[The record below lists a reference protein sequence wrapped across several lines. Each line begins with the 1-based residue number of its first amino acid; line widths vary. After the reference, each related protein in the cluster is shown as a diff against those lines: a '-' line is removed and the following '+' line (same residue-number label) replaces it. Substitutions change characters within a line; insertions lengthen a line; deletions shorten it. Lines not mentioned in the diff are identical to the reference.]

1 MKKVTFALAAAL
13 TFGGI
18 GTVAT
23 TASAESNGLDKDCSD
38 FSSYDEV
45 VNYWNSKGYSATN
58 DPERL
63 DGWGNKVDDGIP
75 CEAPD
80 GYDTSKINGIGKK
93 EETTKEE
100 TTTNDSTKEESTTE
114 EQPAKEETT
123 TDDST
128 KEESTT
134 EEQPAKETT
143 VTKEDNSSSE
153 QSATSDKKE
162 GEELPET
169 ASNNPLGVAAG
180 LAVAAAG
187 MVVFTRRKNSK
198 A

>member
-38 FSSYDEV
+38 FKGKPYQEV
-45 VNYWNSKGYSATN
+45 VDYWNSKGYTATN

-75 CEAPD
+75 CEAPSD
-80 GYDTSKINGIGKK
+80 YDTSKINGIGKK
-93 EETTKEE
+93 EEATSEETTKEE
-100 TTTNDSTKEESTTE
+100 TTTEQSTEK
-114 EQPAKEETT
+114 QPAKEDT
-123 TDDST
+123 
-128 KEESTT
+128 
-134 EEQPAKETT
+134 A
-143 VTKEDNSSSE
+143 TKEDNSSSE
-153 QSATSDKKE
+153 QKATSDKKE

-187 MVVFTRRKNSK
+187 VVVFTRRKNSK

>member
-114 EQPAKEETT
+114 EQPTKEETT
-123 TDDST
+123 T
-128 KEESTT
+128 KEE
-134 EEQPAKETT
+134 T
-143 VTKEDNSSSE
+143 VAKEDNSSSE
-153 QSATSDKKE
+153 QPATSDKKE

>member
-23 TASAESNGLDKDCSD
+23 TASAESNGLDKDCID
-38 FSSYDEV
+38 FKGKPYQELVD
-45 VNYWNSKGYSATN
+45 YWNSKGYSATN

-75 CEAPD
+75 CEAPN

-123 TDDST
+123 TDNST
-128 KEESTT
+128 KEET
-134 EEQPAKETT
+134 A
-143 VTKEDNSSSE
+143 TKEDNSSE
-153 QSATSDKKE
+153 QAATSDKKE

>member
-38 FSSYDEV
+38 FKGKPYQEV
-45 VNYWNSKGYSATN
+45 VDYWNSKGYTATN

-75 CEAPD
+75 CEAPSD
-80 GYDTSKINGIGKK
+80 YDTSKINGIGKK
-93 EETTKEE
+93 EEATSEETTKEE
-100 TTTNDSTKEESTTE
+100 TTEEQTTE
-114 EQPAKEETT
+114 EQPAKEET
-123 TDDST
+123 
-128 KEESTT
+128 
-134 EEQPAKETT
+134 A
-143 VTKEDNSSSE
+143 TKEDNSSSE
-153 QSATSDKKE
+153 QKATSDKKE

-187 MVVFTRRKNSK
+187 VVVFTRRKNSK

>member
-38 FSSYDEV
+38 FKGQPYQAV
-45 VNYWNSKGYSATN
+45 VDYWNSKGYTATN

-75 CEAPD
+75 CEAPSD
-80 GYDTSKINGIGKK
+80 YDISKINGIGKK
-93 EETTKEE
+93 EEATSEETTKEE
-100 TTTNDSTKEESTTE
+100 TTTEQTTE
-114 EQPAKEETT
+114 EQPAKEET
-123 TDDST
+123 
-128 KEESTT
+128 
-134 EEQPAKETT
+134 A
-143 VTKEDNSSSE
+143 TKEDNSSSE
-153 QSATSDKKE
+153 QKATSDKKE

-187 MVVFTRRKNSK
+187 VVVFTRRKNSK

>member
-38 FSSYDEV
+38 FKGQPYQAV
-45 VNYWNSKGYSATN
+45 VDYWNSKGYTATN

-75 CEAPD
+75 CEAPSD
-80 GYDTSKINGIGKK
+80 YDTSKINGIGKK
-93 EETTKEE
+93 EEATSEETTKEE
-100 TTTNDSTKEESTTE
+100 TTE
-114 EQPAKEETT
+114 EQPAKEET
-123 TDDST
+123 
-128 KEESTT
+128 
-134 EEQPAKETT
+134 A
-143 VTKEDNSSSE
+143 TKEDNSSSE
-153 QSATSDKKE
+153 QKTTSDKKE

-187 MVVFTRRKNSK
+187 VVVFTRRKNSK

>member
-38 FSSYDEV
+38 FKGKPYQEV
-45 VNYWNSKGYSATN
+45 VDYWNSKGYTATN

-75 CEAPD
+75 CEAPSD
-80 GYDTSKINGIGKK
+80 YDTSKINGIGKK
-93 EETTKEE
+93 EEATSEETTKEE
-100 TTTNDSTKEESTTE
+100 TTTEQTTE
-114 EQPAKEETT
+114 EQPAKEET
-123 TDDST
+123 
-128 KEESTT
+128 
-134 EEQPAKETT
+134 A
-143 VTKEDNSSSE
+143 TKEDNSSSE
-153 QSATSDKKE
+153 QKSTSDKKE

>member
-38 FSSYDEV
+38 FKGKPYQEV
-45 VNYWNSKGYSATN
+45 VDYWNSKGYTATN

-75 CEAPD
+75 CEAPSD
-80 GYDTSKINGIGKK
+80 YDTSKINGIGKK
-93 EETTKEE
+93 EEATSEETTKEE
-100 TTTNDSTKEESTTE
+100 TTTEQSTE
-114 EQPAKEETT
+114 EQPA
-123 TDDST
+123 
-128 KEESTT
+128 
-134 EEQPAKETT
+134 
-143 VTKEDNSSSE
+143 KEDNSSSE
-153 QSATSDKKE
+153 QKATSDKKE

-187 MVVFTRRKNSK
+187 VVVFTRRKNSK

>member
-45 VNYWNSKGYSATN
+45 VNYWNSKGYTATN

-75 CEAPD
+75 CEAPS
-80 GYDTSKINGIGKK
+80 GYDTSKINGIAKK

-100 TTTNDSTKEESTTE
+100 TTTEQTTE
-114 EQPAKEETT
+114 EQPVKEET
-123 TDDST
+123 
-128 KEESTT
+128 
-134 EEQPAKETT
+134 A
-143 VTKEDNSSSE
+143 TKEDNSSSE
-153 QSATSDKKE
+153 QKATSDKKE

-187 MVVFTRRKNSK
+187 VVVFTRRKNSK

>member
-45 VNYWNSKGYSATN
+45 VNYWNSKGYTASN

-93 EETTKEE
+93 EEATTEETTKEE
-100 TTTNDSTKEESTTE
+100 TTTEETAE
-114 EQPAKEETT
+114 EQPAKEET
-123 TDDST
+123 
-128 KEESTT
+128 
-134 EEQPAKETT
+134 
-143 VTKEDNSSSE
+143 VTKEDNSSE
-153 QSATSDKKE
+153 QAATSDKKE

>member
-38 FSSYDEV
+38 FKGKPYQEV
-45 VNYWNSKGYSATN
+45 VDYWNSKGYTATN

-75 CEAPD
+75 CEAPSD
-80 GYDTSKINGIGKK
+80 YDTSKINGIGKK
-93 EETTKEE
+93 EEATSEETTKEE
-100 TTTNDSTKEESTTE
+100 TTTEQTPE
-114 EQPAKEETT
+114 EQPAKEET
-123 TDDST
+123 
-128 KEESTT
+128 
-134 EEQPAKETT
+134 A
-143 VTKEDNSSSE
+143 TKEDNSSSE
-153 QSATSDKKE
+153 QKATSDKKE

-187 MVVFTRRKNSK
+187 VVVFTRRKNSK

>member
-1 MKKVTFALAAAL
+1 MKKITFALAAAL

-38 FSSYDEV
+38 FKGKPYQEV
-45 VNYWNSKGYSATN
+45 VDYWNSKGYTATN

-75 CEAPD
+75 CEAPSD
-80 GYDTSKINGIGKK
+80 YDTSKINGIGKK
-93 EETTKEE
+93 EEATSEETTKEE
-100 TTTNDSTKEESTTE
+100 TTTEQTTE
-114 EQPAKEETT
+114 EQPAKEET
-123 TDDST
+123 
-128 KEESTT
+128 
-134 EEQPAKETT
+134 A
-143 VTKEDNSSSE
+143 TKEDNSSSE
-153 QSATSDKKE
+153 QKATSDKKE

-187 MVVFTRRKNSK
+187 VVVFTRRKNSK

>member
-38 FSSYDEV
+38 FKGKPYQEV
-45 VNYWNSKGYSATN
+45 VDYWNSKGYTATN

-75 CEAPD
+75 CEAPSD
-80 GYDTSKINGIGKK
+80 YDTSKINGIGKK
-93 EETTKEE
+93 EEATSEETTKEE
-100 TTTNDSTKEESTTE
+100 PTTEQSTE
-114 EQPAKEETT
+114 EQPAKEDT
-123 TDDST
+123 
-128 KEESTT
+128 
-134 EEQPAKETT
+134 A
-143 VTKEDNSSSE
+143 TKEDNSSSE
-153 QSATSDKKE
+153 QKATSDKKE

-187 MVVFTRRKNSK
+187 VVVFTRRKNSK

>member
-45 VNYWNSKGYSATN
+45 VNYWNSKGYTATN

-75 CEAPD
+75 CEAPSD
-80 GYDTSKINGIGKK
+80 YDTSKINGIGKK
-93 EETTKEE
+93 EEATSEETTKEE
-100 TTTNDSTKEESTTE
+100 TTTEQTTE
-114 EQPAKEETT
+114 EQPAKEET
-123 TDDST
+123 
-128 KEESTT
+128 
-134 EEQPAKETT
+134 A
-143 VTKEDNSSSE
+143 TKEDNSSSE
-153 QSATSDKKE
+153 QKATSDKKE

-187 MVVFTRRKNSK
+187 VVVFTRRKNSK

>member
-45 VNYWNSKGYSATN
+45 VNYWNSKGYTATN

-75 CEAPD
+75 CEAPS
-80 GYDTSKINGIGKK
+80 GYDTSKINGIAKK
-93 EETTKEE
+93 EESTSEETTKEE
-100 TTTNDSTKEESTTE
+100 TTTEQTTE
-114 EQPAKEETT
+114 EQPAKEET
-123 TDDST
+123 
-128 KEESTT
+128 
-134 EEQPAKETT
+134 A
-143 VTKEDNSSSE
+143 TKEDNSSSD
-153 QSATSDKKE
+153 QKATSDKKE

-187 MVVFTRRKNSK
+187 VVVFTRRKNSK

>member
-1 MKKVTFALAAAL
+1 MKKITFALAAAL

-23 TASAESNGLDKDCSD
+23 TASAESNSLDKDCSD
-38 FSSYDEV
+38 FKGKPYQEV
-45 VNYWNSKGYSATN
+45 VDYWNSKGYTATN

-75 CEAPD
+75 CEAPSD
-80 GYDTSKINGIGKK
+80 YDTSKINGIGKK
-93 EETTKEE
+93 EEATSEETTKEE
-100 TTTNDSTKEESTTE
+100 TTTEQTTE
-114 EQPAKEETT
+114 EQPAKEET
-123 TDDST
+123 
-128 KEESTT
+128 
-134 EEQPAKETT
+134 A
-143 VTKEDNSSSE
+143 TKEDNSSSE
-153 QSATSDKKE
+153 QKATSDKKE

-187 MVVFTRRKNSK
+187 VVVFTRRKNSK

>member
-38 FSSYDEV
+38 FKGKPYQEV
-45 VNYWNSKGYSATN
+45 VDYWNSKGYTATN

-75 CEAPD
+75 CEAPSD
-80 GYDTSKINGIGKK
+80 YDTSKINGIGKK
-93 EETTKEE
+93 EEATSEETTKEE
-100 TTTNDSTKEESTTE
+100 TTTEQTTE
-114 EQPAKEETT
+114 EQPAKEETA
-123 TDDST
+123 T
-128 KEESTT
+128 KEE
-134 EEQPAKETT
+134 
-143 VTKEDNSSSE
+143 NSSSE
-153 QSATSDKKE
+153 QKTTSDKKE

-169 ASNNPLGVAAG
+169 ASSNPLGVAAG

-198 A
+198 V

>member
-23 TASAESNGLDKDCSD
+23 TASAESNGLDKECSD
-38 FSSYDEV
+38 FKGKPYQEV
-45 VNYWNSKGYSATN
+45 VDYWNSKGYTATN

-63 DGWGNKVDDGIP
+63 DGWGNKVDDGTP
-75 CEAPD
+75 CEAPSD
-80 GYDTSKINGIGKK
+80 YDTSKINGIGKK
-93 EETTKEE
+93 EEATSEETTKEE
-100 TTTNDSTKEESTTE
+100 TTTEQTTE
-114 EQPAKEETT
+114 EQPAKEET
-123 TDDST
+123 
-128 KEESTT
+128 
-134 EEQPAKETT
+134 A
-143 VTKEDNSSSE
+143 TKEDNSSSE
-153 QSATSDKKE
+153 QKATSDKKE

-187 MVVFTRRKNSK
+187 VVVFTHRKNSK

>member
-1 MKKVTFALAAAL
+1 MKKITFALAAAL

-38 FSSYDEV
+38 FKGKPYQEV
-45 VNYWNSKGYSATN
+45 VDYWNSKGYTATN

-75 CEAPD
+75 CEAPSD
-80 GYDTSKINGIGKK
+80 YDTSKINGIGKK
-93 EETTKEE
+93 EEATSEETTKEE
-100 TTTNDSTKEESTTE
+100 TTTEQTTE
-114 EQPAKEETT
+114 EQPAKEET
-123 TDDST
+123 
-128 KEESTT
+128 
-134 EEQPAKETT
+134 A
-143 VTKEDNSSSE
+143 TKEDNSSSE
-153 QSATSDKKE
+153 QKSTSDRKE

-187 MVVFTRRKNSK
+187 VVVFTRRKNSK

>member
-38 FSSYDEV
+38 FKGKPYQEV
-45 VNYWNSKGYSATN
+45 VDYWNSKGYTATN

-75 CEAPD
+75 CEAPSD
-80 GYDTSKINGIGKK
+80 YDTSKINGIGKK
-93 EETTKEE
+93 EEATSEETTKEE
-100 TTTNDSTKEESTTE
+100 TTTEQTTE
-114 EQPAKEETT
+114 EET
-123 TDDST
+123 
-128 KEESTT
+128 
-134 EEQPAKETT
+134 A
-143 VTKEDNSSSE
+143 TKEDNSSSE
-153 QSATSDKKE
+153 QKATSDKKE

-187 MVVFTRRKNSK
+187 VVVFNRRKNSK

>member
-38 FSSYDEV
+38 FKGKPYQEV
-45 VNYWNSKGYSATN
+45 VDYWNSKGYTATN

-75 CEAPD
+75 CEAPSD
-80 GYDTSKINGIGKK
+80 YDTSKINGIGKK
-93 EETTKEE
+93 EEATSEETTKEE
-100 TTTNDSTKEESTTE
+100 TTTEQTTE
-114 EQPAKEETT
+114 EQPAKEET
-123 TDDST
+123 
-128 KEESTT
+128 
-134 EEQPAKETT
+134 A
-143 VTKEDNSSSE
+143 TKEDNSSSG
-153 QSATSDKKE
+153 QKATSDKKE

-187 MVVFTRRKNSK
+187 VVVFTRRKNSK

>member
-38 FSSYDEV
+38 FKGKPYQEV
-45 VNYWNSKGYSATN
+45 VDYWNSKGYTATN

-75 CEAPD
+75 CEAPSD
-80 GYDTSKINGIGKK
+80 YDTSKINGIGKK
-93 EETTKEE
+93 EEATSEETTKEE
-100 TTTNDSTKEESTTE
+100 TTTEQTTE
-114 EQPAKEETT
+114 EQPAKEET
-123 TDDST
+123 
-128 KEESTT
+128 
-134 EEQPAKETT
+134 A
-143 VTKEDNSSSE
+143 TKEDNSSSE
-153 QSATSDKKE
+153 QKATSDKKE

-187 MVVFTRRKNSK
+187 VVVFTRRKKSK

>member
-38 FSSYDEV
+38 FKGQPYQAV
-45 VNYWNSKGYSATN
+45 VDYWNSKGYTATN

-75 CEAPD
+75 CEAPSD
-80 GYDTSKINGIGKK
+80 YDTSKINGIGKK
-93 EETTKEE
+93 EE
-100 TTTNDSTKEESTTE
+100 
-114 EQPAKEETT
+114 
-123 TDDST
+123 
-128 KEESTT
+128 
-134 EEQPAKETT
+134 
-143 VTKEDNSSSE
+143 
-153 QSATSDKKE
+153 ATSEEKE

-180 LAVAAAG
+180 LAVAGAG
-187 MVVFTRRKNSK
+187 VVLSTRRKNSK

>member
-38 FSSYDEV
+38 FKGKPYQEV
-45 VNYWNSKGYSATN
+45 VDYWNSKGYTATN

-75 CEAPD
+75 CEAPSD
-80 GYDTSKINGIGKK
+80 YDTSKINGIGKK
-93 EETTKEE
+93 EEATSEETTKEE
-100 TTTNDSTKEESTTE
+100 TTTEQTTE
-114 EQPAKEETT
+114 EQPAKEET
-123 TDDST
+123 
-128 KEESTT
+128 
-134 EEQPAKETT
+134 A
-143 VTKEDNSSSE
+143 TKEDNSSSE
-153 QSATSDKKE
+153 QKATSDKKE

-169 ASNNPLGVAAG
+169 ASNNPLGVVAG
-180 LAVAAAG
+180 LAVATAG
-187 MVVFTRRKNSK
+187 IVVFTRRKNSK

>member
-38 FSSYDEV
+38 FKGKPYQEV
-45 VNYWNSKGYSATN
+45 VDYWNSKGYTATN

-75 CEAPD
+75 CEAPSD
-80 GYDTSKINGIGKK
+80 YDTSKINGIGKK
-93 EETTKEE
+93 EEATSEETTKEE
-100 TTTNDSTKEESTTE
+100 TTTEQTTE
-114 EQPAKEETT
+114 EQPAKEET
-123 TDDST
+123 
-128 KEESTT
+128 
-134 EEQPAKETT
+134 A
-143 VTKEDNSSSE
+143 TKEDNSSSE
-153 QSATSDKKE
+153 QKATSDKEE

-187 MVVFTRRKNSK
+187 VVVFTRRKNSK

>member
-38 FSSYDEV
+38 FKGQPYQAV
-45 VNYWNSKGYSATN
+45 VDYWNSKGYTATN

-75 CEAPD
+75 CEAPSD
-80 GYDTSKINGIGKK
+80 YDTSKINGIGKK
-93 EETTKEE
+93 EEATSEETTKEE
-100 TTTNDSTKEESTTE
+100 TTE
-114 EQPAKEETT
+114 EQPAKEET
-123 TDDST
+123 
-128 KEESTT
+128 
-134 EEQPAKETT
+134 A
-143 VTKEDNSSSE
+143 TKEDNSSSE
-153 QSATSDKKE
+153 QKTTSDKKE

-169 ASNNPLGVAAG
+169 ASNNPLGLAAG

-187 MVVFTRRKNSK
+187 VVLFTRRKNSK

>member
-1 MKKVTFALAAAL
+1 MKLLANLTHKYWGLREMKKVTFALAAAL

-45 VNYWNSKGYSATN
+45 VNYWNSKGYTASN

-93 EETTKEE
+93 EEATTEETTKEE
-100 TTTNDSTKEESTTE
+100 TTTEETAE
-114 EQPAKEETT
+114 EQPAKEET
-123 TDDST
+123 
-128 KEESTT
+128 
-134 EEQPAKETT
+134 
-143 VTKEDNSSSE
+143 VTKEDNSSE
-153 QSATSDKKE
+153 QAATSDKKE

>member
-75 CEAPD
+75 CEAPA
-80 GYDTSKINGIGKK
+80 GYDTSKINGIAKK
-93 EETTKEE
+93 EEATSEETTKEE
-100 TTTNDSTKEESTTE
+100 TATEENTE
-114 EQPAKEETT
+114 EQPAKEETAT
-123 TDDST
+123 NDST
-128 KEESTT
+128 KEE
-134 EEQPAKETT
+134 T
-143 VTKEDNSSSE
+143 VTKEDNSSE
-153 QSATSDKKE
+153 QATTSDKKE

-169 ASNNPLGVAAG
+169 ASDYPLG
-180 LAVAAAG
+180 AAAG
-187 MVVFTRRKNSK
+187 AALAVGGALLMVSRRKNSK

>member
-23 TASAESNGLDKDCSD
+23 TAWAESNGLDKDCSD

-93 EETTKEE
+93 EEATKEE

-114 EQPAKEETT
+114 EQPAKEETA

-134 EEQPAKETT
+134 DESTKETT

-153 QSATSDKKE
+153 KAETSDKKE

-180 LAVAAAG
+180 VAVAAAG
-187 MVVFTRRKNSK
+187 AVLFTRRKNSK

>member
-38 FSSYDEV
+38 FKGKPYQEV
-45 VNYWNSKGYSATN
+45 VDYWNSKGYTATN

-75 CEAPD
+75 CEAPSD
-80 GYDTSKINGIGKK
+80 YDTSKINGVGKK
-93 EETTKEE
+93 EEATSEETTKEE
-100 TTTNDSTKEESTTE
+100 TTTEQTTE
-114 EQPAKEETT
+114 EQPAKEET
-123 TDDST
+123 
-128 KEESTT
+128 
-134 EEQPAKETT
+134 A
-143 VTKEDNSSSE
+143 TKEDNSSSE
-153 QSATSDKKE
+153 QKATSDKKE

-187 MVVFTRRKNSK
+187 VVVFTRRKNSK

>member
-38 FSSYDEV
+38 FKGQPYQAV
-45 VNYWNSKGYSATN
+45 VDYWNSKGYTATN

-75 CEAPD
+75 CEAPSD
-80 GYDTSKINGIGKK
+80 YDTSKINGIGKK
-93 EETTKEE
+93 EEATSEETTKEE
-100 TTTNDSTKEESTTE
+100 T
-114 EQPAKEETT
+114 A
-123 TDDST
+123 
-128 KEESTT
+128 
-134 EEQPAKETT
+134 
-143 VTKEDNSSSE
+143 TKEDNSSSE
-153 QSATSDKKE
+153 QKTTSDKKE

-187 MVVFTRRKNSK
+187 VVLFTRRKNSK

>member
-38 FSSYDEV
+38 FKGKPYQEV
-45 VNYWNSKGYSATN
+45 VDYWNSKGYTATN

-75 CEAPD
+75 CEAPSD
-80 GYDTSKINGIGKK
+80 YDTSKINGIGKK
-93 EETTKEE
+93 EEATSEETTKEE
-100 TTTNDSTKEESTTE
+100 TTTEQSTE
-114 EQPAKEETT
+114 EQPAKEDT
-123 TDDST
+123 
-128 KEESTT
+128 
-134 EEQPAKETT
+134 A
-143 VTKEDNSSSE
+143 TKEDNSSSE
-153 QSATSDKKE
+153 QKATSDKKE

-187 MVVFTRRKNSK
+187 VVVFTRRKNSK

>member
-38 FSSYDEV
+38 FKGKPYQEV
-45 VNYWNSKGYSATN
+45 VDYWNSKGYTATN

-75 CEAPD
+75 CEAPSD
-80 GYDTSKINGIGKK
+80 YDTSKINGIGKK
-93 EETTKEE
+93 EEATSEETTKEE
-100 TTTNDSTKEESTTE
+100 TTTEQTTE
-114 EQPAKEETT
+114 EQPAKEET
-123 TDDST
+123 
-128 KEESTT
+128 
-134 EEQPAKETT
+134 A
-143 VTKEDNSSSE
+143 TKEDNSSSE
-153 QSATSDKKE
+153 QKATSDKKE

-187 MVVFTRRKNSK
+187 MVLFTRRKNSK
-198 A
+198 V

>member
-38 FSSYDEV
+38 FKGKPYQEV
-45 VNYWNSKGYSATN
+45 VDYWNSKGYTATN

-75 CEAPD
+75 CEAPSD
-80 GYDTSKINGIGKK
+80 YDTSKINGIGKK
-93 EETTKEE
+93 EEATSEEMTKEE
-100 TTTNDSTKEESTTE
+100 TTTEQSTEK
-114 EQPAKEETT
+114 QPAKEDT
-123 TDDST
+123 
-128 KEESTT
+128 
-134 EEQPAKETT
+134 A
-143 VTKEDNSSSE
+143 TKEDNSSSE
-153 QSATSDKKE
+153 QKATSDKKE

-187 MVVFTRRKNSK
+187 VVVFTRRKNSK

>member
-38 FSSYDEV
+38 FKGKPYQEV
-45 VNYWNSKGYSATN
+45 VDYWNSKGYTATN

-75 CEAPD
+75 CEAPSD
-80 GYDTSKINGIGKK
+80 YDTSKINGIGKK
-93 EETTKEE
+93 EEATSEETTKEE
-100 TTTNDSTKEESTTE
+100 TTTEQTTE
-114 EQPAKEETT
+114 EQPAKEET
-123 TDDST
+123 
-128 KEESTT
+128 
-134 EEQPAKETT
+134 A
-143 VTKEDNSSSE
+143 TKEDNSSSE
-153 QSATSDKKE
+153 QKATSDKKE

-180 LAVAAAG
+180 LAVAAVG
-187 MVVFTRRKNSK
+187 VVVFTRRKNSK

>member
-1 MKKVTFALAAAL
+1 LGVEEMKKVTFALAAAL

-38 FSSYDEV
+38 FKGQPYQAV
-45 VNYWNSKGYSATN
+45 VDYWNSKGYTATN

-75 CEAPD
+75 CEAPSD
-80 GYDTSKINGIGKK
+80 YDTSKINGIGKK
-93 EETTKEE
+93 EEATSEETTKEE
-100 TTTNDSTKEESTTE
+100 TTE
-114 EQPAKEETT
+114 EQPAKEET
-123 TDDST
+123 
-128 KEESTT
+128 
-134 EEQPAKETT
+134 A
-143 VTKEDNSSSE
+143 TKEDNSSSE
-153 QSATSDKKE
+153 QKTTSDKKE

-187 MVVFTRRKNSK
+187 VVLFTRRKNSK

>member
-1 MKKVTFALAAAL
+1 MAVAL

-23 TASAESNGLDKDCSD
+23 TASAESNCLDKDCSD

-45 VNYWNSKGYSATN
+45 VNYWNSKGYTATN

-75 CEAPD
+75 CEAPS
-80 GYDTSKINGIGKK
+80 GYDTSKINGIAK
-93 EETTKEE
+93 
-100 TTTNDSTKEESTTE
+100 KEEST
-114 EQPAKEETT
+114 
-123 TDDST
+123 
-128 KEESTT
+128 
-134 EEQPAKETT
+134 
-143 VTKEDNSSSE
+143 SE
-153 QSATSDKKE
+153 QKATSGKKE

-169 ASNNPLGVAAG
+169 VSNNPLGVAAG

-187 MVVFTRRKNSK
+187 VVVFTRRKNSK

>member
-38 FSSYDEV
+38 FKGKPYQEV
-45 VNYWNSKGYSATN
+45 VDYWNSKGYTATN

-75 CEAPD
+75 CEAPSD
-80 GYDTSKINGIGKK
+80 YDTSKINGIGKK
-93 EETTKEE
+93 EEATSEETTKEE
-100 TTTNDSTKEESTTE
+100 TTTEQTTE
-114 EQPAKEETT
+114 EQPAKEET
-123 TDDST
+123 
-128 KEESTT
+128 
-134 EEQPAKETT
+134 A
-143 VTKEDNSSSE
+143 TKEDNSSSE
-153 QSATSDKKE
+153 QKATSDKKE

-187 MVVFTRRKNSK
+187 VVVFTRRKNSK

>member
-38 FSSYDEV
+38 FKGKPYQEV
-45 VNYWNSKGYSATN
+45 VDYWNSKGYTATN

-75 CEAPD
+75 CEAPSD
-80 GYDTSKINGIGKK
+80 YDTSKINGIGKK
-93 EETTKEE
+93 EEATSEETTKEE
-100 TTTNDSTKEESTTE
+100 TTTEQTTE
-114 EQPAKEETT
+114 EQPVKEET
-123 TDDST
+123 
-128 KEESTT
+128 
-134 EEQPAKETT
+134 A
-143 VTKEDNSSSE
+143 TKEDNSSSE
-153 QSATSDKKE
+153 QKATSDKKE

-187 MVVFTRRKNSK
+187 VVVFTRRKNSK